1 MAVRGAIAGAP
12 RRVGQTVASE
22 KDREP
27 RTRLQDQR
35 LTLAAEDGRTISR
48 PCENPR
54 KRRVRLPWGRC
65 RCIGRKVRRQAVHG
79 SDRRHP
85 RAFSVARSSCSAAI
99 VSARLCSN
107 GIFGVQPSSRLTL
120 ALDATLSLHS
130 EATVSCV
137 VKMRGAPSV
146 LALNH
151 SNRDRSAAFASTAPI
166 SGVPHP
172 TPCVHWEGSL

>member
-12 RRVGQTVASE
+12 KKSRADGRVGKRPRAADAPTGSKTDPRSRGWSHHLQTLR
-22 KDREP
+22 KP
-27 RTRLQDQR
+27 PQT
-35 LTLAAEDGRTISR
+35 SR
-48 PCENPR
+48 ST
-54 KRRVRLPWGRC
+54 PWGRC

-79 SDRRHP
+79 SDRRHA

-107 GIFGVQPSSRLTL
+107 GIFGVQPSSRLAL
-120 ALDATLSLHS
+120 ALDATLSLPS
-130 EATVSCV
+130 EAPVSCV